1 MRHLKKGRKLNRTS
15 SHRKALFSNLASSL
29 VINKRIITTHPKAKE
44 LQKFIERLVTY
55 AKYEGE
61 RSLHGRRLI
70 QKKIVGALSKNIAN
84 ELIHNIAPQYS
95 DRNGGYTRVIKLE
108 NRKNDDALK
117 ALIEFVDLKDVEDKN
132 KEKQLKNVSD
142 DLVED
147 NSKDK

>member
-44 LQKFIERLVTY
+44 LQRFIERLITY

-61 RSLHGRRLI
+61 KALHGRRLI
-70 QKKIVGALSKNIAN
+70 QKRILGARSKSIAN
-84 ELIHNIAPQYS
+84 ELIHNIAPQYLS
-95 DRNGGYTRVIKLE
+95 RNGGYTRVIKLE

-117 ALIEFVDLKDVEDKN
+117 ALIEFVDLKD
-132 KEKQLKNVSD
+132 LSD
-142 DLVED
+142 NSTSED
-147 NSKDK
+147 NKKSEPTIINQK